1 MLRLWLRRG
10 RSETSIGRHHRR
22 HRRRRRGGK
31 KGGTRKRE
39 RERDVEL
46 VPGAYTI
53 ASPCRNNGA
62 WMSHRVQSQSAIF
75 RRGISQGNGRFVVL
89 LVFVD
94 LRAAAIR
101 PPLSTDRPNGPLPV
115 SFDACLTG
123 PPFRMKATRLI
134 LSLYGL
140 IRFTIL
146 LRIFSFLLFLSLSLV
161 SEVKV
166 FCSLLSKFWKWNFE
180 SFLRTNKIW
189 IIYVYIF
196 IVHLFIL
203 LCRVIRATSPED
215 PEVVQ
220 LVERE
225 SRAVTNSN
233 I

>member
-1 MLRLWLRRG
+1 MSYGATVSNESHTFNSLALRFNPFYD
-10 RSETSIGRHHRR
+10 SST
-22 HRRRRRGGK
+22 
-31 KGGTRKRE
+31 
-39 RERDVEL
+39 
-46 VPGAYTI
+46 
-53 ASPCRNNGA
+53 N
-62 WMSHRVQSQSAIF
+62 IF
-75 RRGISQGNGRFVVL
+75 
-89 LVFVD
+89 
-94 LRAAAIR
+94 
-101 PPLSTDRPNGPLPV
+101 
-115 SFDACLTG
+115 
-123 PPFRMKATRLI
+123 
-134 LSLYGL
+134 
-140 IRFTIL
+140 
-146 LRIFSFLLFLSLSLV
+146 FSSLSLSLV

-225 SRAVTNSN
+225 YRAVTNSN